1 MSFSKLE
8 YLSNK
13 FDDIEDEV
21 SEIKAESYESG
32 YYAGYYDGFDDGE
45 TLNVAGLITAPRR
58 AQV

>member
-32 YYAGYYDGFDDGE
+32 YYAGYYDDGE